1 LICKTILAFKIKSTT
16 IATTLLRLIMSI
28 ELKEVNNKGS
38 ENLTIKMQKMFVCE
52 KWQQENVQ
60 KLKLIFTRK
69 SNQTEVRSF
78 RN

>member
-1 LICKTILAFKIKSTT
+1 
-16 IATTLLRLIMSI
+16 MSI